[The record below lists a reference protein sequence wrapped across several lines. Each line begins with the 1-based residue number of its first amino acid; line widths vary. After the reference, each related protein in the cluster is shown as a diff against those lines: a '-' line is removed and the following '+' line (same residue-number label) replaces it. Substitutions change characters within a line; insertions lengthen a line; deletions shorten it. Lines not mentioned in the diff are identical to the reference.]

1 MPIRPSSGQ
10 EIRQLIDALA
20 GEDVPREAAI
30 ARLAV
35 LGNRAADHLVRAY
48 ADADRPRTRL
58 GILRALEAAGDS
70 RAVRLAREILASTTT
85 APLLD
90 ETLGVLRSFLNA
102 PEADAARDALDALV
116 AAALDPTLP
125 EATRTGA
132 FDALRDLDAEI
143 VDPLRQRLARDNDPG
158 VRRHA
163 GKHEG
168 PQRSSIWTRAAD
180 GDLPS
185 PEVLKHLIAEHAA
198 GARLTELQRL
208 IDAIRAE
215 ETREGD
221 GSRRAEWRVL
231 RGMLHQALAARGSRL
246 ALYDLRDSLLAP
258 ERLPVGFLAALE
270 EIGDASCL
278 EPLAAAYDASSR
290 SSDPWWRD
298 HIAGAFRAIVHRE
311 GLTRRHT
318 AIKRLMTRW
327 PTAAAELMGRV

>member
-20 GEDVPREAAI
+20 GEDIAREAAI

-35 LGNRAADHLVRAY
+35 LGRRAADHLVRAY

-58 GILRALEAAGDS
+58 GILRALEGGGDP
-70 RAVRLAREILASTTT
+70 RAVRLAREVLASST
-85 APLLD
+85 ASPLLD

-102 PEADAARDALDALV
+102 PDADAARDALDALV
-116 AAALDPTLP
+116 AAALDSTLP
-125 EATRTGA
+125 DAMRIGA
-132 FDALRDLDAEI
+132 FDALRDLDPEI
-143 VDPLRQRLARDNDPG
+143 VNPLRQRLGRDRDPV

-163 GKHEG
+163 GGDEG
-168 PQRSSIWTRAAD
+168 PQHGSALEDAAA

-185 PEVLKHLIAEHAA
+185 PDALKHLVAEHAA

-215 ETREGD
+215 ETRED
-221 GSRRAEWRVL
+221 DPSRRAEWRIV

-246 ALYDLRDSLLAP
+246 ALYDLKDSLLAP

-298 HIAGAFRAIVHRE
+298 HLAGAFRAIVHRE

-318 AIKRLMTRW
+318 AIKRLMARW